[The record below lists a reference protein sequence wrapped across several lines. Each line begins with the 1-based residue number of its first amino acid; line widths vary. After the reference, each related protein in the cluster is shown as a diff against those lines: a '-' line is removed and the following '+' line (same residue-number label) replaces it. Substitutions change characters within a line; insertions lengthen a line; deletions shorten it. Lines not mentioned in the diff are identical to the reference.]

1 MRNDWPLLRIRLTI
15 GYPARPRV
23 LDEAAL
29 EMQPGE
35 IVGLVGASG
44 SGKSSLALALLRL
57 LEFKGGSAAGSI
69 WFNGT
74 DLMRLSQRQM
84 RTLRGREMAFVP
96 QSPCSFLNPALR
108 IGDQIAEAWRAH
120 RSGPRGEVAEEIG
133 RAIEQ
138 VGLPSDRSFLRRFPG
153 EISVGQAQ
161 RVLIAM
167 AILHRPALLIADEP
181 TSSLDVIS
189 QADILRLLS
198 RLNRQMAMGILYIS
212 HDLLSIAGFCHRVA
226 ILHEGRIVELA
237 ETASIFEAPTH
248 PYTMALIQALP
259 MPPRVAENRS
269 LTIAALNG
277 VSIRAA
283 TTRALASVRERSPEG
298 KWKVI

>member
-29 EMQPGE
+29 EVQPGE

-84 RTLRGREMAFVP
+84 RTLRGRQLAFVP

-108 IGDQIAEAWRAH
+108 IGDQMAEAWKAH
-120 RSGPRGEVAEEIG
+120 RRGPRSAVAGEIG
-133 RAIEQ
+133 QAMER
-138 VGLPSDRSFLRRFPG
+138 VGLPADRSFLRRFPG

-167 AILHRPALLIADEP
+167 AILHRPLLLIADEP
-181 TSSLDVIS
+181 TSSLDVIA

-198 RLNRQMAMGILYIS
+198 RLNRSLGMGILYIS
-212 HDLLSIAGFCHRVA
+212 HDLLSIAGFCDRVA
-226 ILHEGRIVELA
+226 ILHEGCIVELA
-237 ETASIFEAPTH
+237 ETASIFEAPEH
-248 PYTMALIQALP
+248 PYTRALIQALP
-259 MPPRVAENRS
+259 MQPRFAEDRS
-269 LTIAALNG
+269 LTVAALNG
-277 VSIRAA
+277 ASIRAA
-283 TTRALASVRERSPEG
+283 CLQARPWERSPEG
-298 KWKVI
+298 K